1 MALTIWHNPSCSTC
15 RKTLARIIDAGIE
28 PDVRRYLDEPPSPAE
43 LDAALDRLGLEPW
56 ELTRMKEPL
65 AAELGLADLASD
77 AATREGWIAILSAN
91 PRLIERPVVLADDG
105 RAVLARPPEKVSE
118 LL

>member
-1 MALTIWHNPSCSTC
+1 
-15 RKTLARIIDAGIE
+15 
-28 PDVRRYLDEPPSPAE
+28 
-43 LDAALDRLGLEPW
+43 
-56 ELTRMKEPL
+56 MKEPL
-65 AAELGLADLASD
+65 AAELGLADLARD